1 MILPMLVLIKMRTK
15 KCLELNDNM
24 TKKLKLGMVGGGS
37 GAFIGEVH
45 RIASRIDD
53 RFELVAGA
61 FSSNPEKAQASGRDI
76 GIADERNYKD
86 YLEMVEKE
94 LIREDKIDVV
104 AIVTPNHMHHPIA
117 KAFMEK
123 GFNIIC
129 DKPLAMNVNQ
139 CEELIKCKKDNNVL
153 FALTHNYTGYPMI
166 RNARAL
172 CKRGDL
178 GEIRIIQAEYAQ
190 DWLTEDLENRIN
202 DGGNKQASW
211 RTDPNQSGAGGCIG
225 DIGTH
230 AYNLIRFI
238 TDLNTEEISAE
249 LTSFVPGR
257 KLDDN
262 AQISL
267 RFKGG
272 AKGTIWSSQVAPGN
286 ENHLQIRI
294 YGNKAGLEWCQ
305 EDPNYLYFT
314 KFGEPKQKITRGG
327 SGAMSDAG
335 DVTRIPAGHP
345 EGYLEGFA
353 NIYTDVANALI
364 DRKNGKFNEENHHFP
379 SVEDGLEG
387 IKFIERSIAS
397 SSSNSS
403 WVNFN

>member
-1 MILPMLVLIKMRTK
+1 MAQKIR
-15 KCLELNDNM
+15 
-24 TKKLKLGMVGGGS
+24 LGMVGGGQ
-37 GAFIGEVH
+37 GAFIGAVH

-53 RFELVAGA
+53 RYELLAGA
-61 FSSNPEKAQASGRDI
+61 FSSNAEKAFASGKEI
-76 GIADERNYKD
+76 GIDDDRNYKNFI
-86 YLEMVEKE
+86 EMIEAE
-94 LIREDKIDVV
+94 SSREDKIDAV

-117 KAFMEK
+117 LAFMNK

-129 DKPLAMNVNQ
+129 DKPLAMNLRQ
-139 CEELIKCKKDNNVL
+139 CEELVQSKQDNDVL

-172 CKRGDL
+172 CHNGDL
-178 GEIRIIQAEYAQ
+178 GKIRVIQAEYAQ
-190 DWLTEDLENRIN
+190 DWLTEDLENKTQN
-202 DGGNKQASW
+202 DGNKQATW
-211 RTDPNQSGAGGCIG
+211 RTDPSQSGAGGCIG

-230 AYNLIRFI
+230 AYNLIRYV
-238 TDLNTEEISAE
+238 TGLDTQEISAE
-249 LTSFVPGR
+249 LTSFVSGR
-257 KLDDN
+257 NLDDN

-267 RFKGG
+267 RFKEG
-272 AKGTIWSSQVAPGN
+272 AKGTIWSSQIAPGN

-294 YGNKAGLEWCQ
+294 YGEKAGLEWCQ

-314 KFGEPKQKITRGG
+314 KYGEPKQKITRGG
-327 SGAMSDAG
+327 AGALNVSNE
-335 DVTRIPAGHP
+335 VTRIPPGHP

-364 DRKNGKFNEENHHFP
+364 NKKNGTFNPDNHQFP

-397 SSSNSS
+397 SSANSS
-403 WVNFN
+403 WVNF

>member
-1 MILPMLVLIKMRTK
+1 MAQKIR
-15 KCLELNDNM
+15 
-24 TKKLKLGMVGGGS
+24 LGMVGGGQ
-37 GAFIGEVH
+37 GAFIGAVH

-53 RFELVAGA
+53 RYELLAGA
-61 FSSNPEKAQASGRDI
+61 FSSNAEKAFASGKEI
-76 GIADERNYKD
+76 GIDDDRNYKNFI
-86 YLEMVEKE
+86 EMIEAE
-94 LIREDKIDVV
+94 SSREDKIDAV

-117 KAFMEK
+117 LAFMNK

-129 DKPLAMNVNQ
+129 DKPLAMNLRQ
-139 CEELIKCKKDNNVL
+139 CEELVQSKQDNDVL

-172 CKRGDL
+172 CHNGDL
-178 GEIRIIQAEYAQ
+178 GKIRVIQAEYAQ
-190 DWLTEDLENRIN
+190 DWLTEDLENKTQN
-202 DGGNKQASW
+202 DGNKQASW
-211 RTDPNQSGAGGCIG
+211 RTDPSQSGAGGCIG

-230 AYNLIRFI
+230 AYNLIRYV
-238 TDLNTEEISAE
+238 TGLDTQEISAE
-249 LTSFVPGR
+249 LTSFVSGR
-257 KLDDN
+257 NLDDN

-267 RFKGG
+267 RFKEG
-272 AKGTIWSSQVAPGN
+272 AKGTIWSSQIAPGN

-294 YGNKAGLEWCQ
+294 YGEKAGLEWCQ

-314 KFGEPKQKITRGG
+314 KYGEPKQKITRGG
-327 SGAMSDAG
+327 AGALNESNE
-335 DVTRIPAGHP
+335 VTRIPPGHP

-364 DRKNGKFNEENHHFP
+364 NKKNGTFNPDNHQFP

-397 SSSNSS
+397 SSANSS
-403 WVNFN
+403 WVNF

>member
-1 MILPMLVLIKMRTK
+1 MAQKIR
-15 KCLELNDNM
+15 
-24 TKKLKLGMVGGGS
+24 LGMVGGGQ
-37 GAFIGEVH
+37 GAFIGAVH

-53 RFELVAGA
+53 RYELLAGA
-61 FSSNPEKAQASGRDI
+61 FSSNAEKAFASGKEI
-76 GIADERNYKD
+76 GIDDDRNYKNFI
-86 YLEMVEKE
+86 EMIEAE
-94 LIREDKIDVV
+94 SSREDKIDAV

-117 KAFMEK
+117 LAFMNK

-129 DKPLAMNVNQ
+129 DKPLAMNLRQ
-139 CEELIKCKKDNNVL
+139 CEELVQSKQDNDVL

-172 CKRGDL
+172 CNNGDL
-178 GEIRIIQAEYAQ
+178 GKIRVIQAEYAQ
-190 DWLTEDLENRIN
+190 DWLTEDLENKTQN
-202 DGGNKQASW
+202 DGNKQASW
-211 RTDPNQSGAGGCIG
+211 RTDPSQSGAGGCIG

-230 AYNLIRFI
+230 AYNLIRYV
-238 TDLNTEEISAE
+238 TGLDTQEISAE
-249 LTSFVPGR
+249 LTSFVSGR
-257 KLDDN
+257 ILDDN

-267 RFKGG
+267 RFKEG
-272 AKGTIWSSQVAPGN
+272 AKGTIWSSQIAPGN

-294 YGNKAGLEWCQ
+294 YGEKAGLEWCQ

-314 KFGEPKQKITRGG
+314 KYGEPKQKITRGG
-327 SGAMSDAG
+327 AGALNESNE
-335 DVTRIPAGHP
+335 VTRIPPGHP

-364 DRKNGKFNEENHHFP
+364 NKKNGTFNPDNHQFP

-397 SSSNSS
+397 SSANSS
-403 WVNFN
+403 WVNF

>member
-94 LIREDKIDVV
+94 LIREDKIDAV

-178 GEIRIIQAEYAQ
+178 GEIRVIQAEYAQ

-262 AQISL
+262 AQISVSY
-267 RFKGG
+267 
-272 AKGTIWSSQVAPGN
+272 T
-286 ENHLQIRI
+286 HLTLPTNR
-294 YGNKAGLEWCQ
+294 E
-305 EDPNYLYFT
+305 
-314 KFGEPKQKITRGG
+314 
-327 SGAMSDAG
+327 
-335 DVTRIPAGHP
+335 V
-345 EGYLEGFA
+345 
-353 NIYTDVANALI
+353 
-364 DRKNGKFNEENHHFP
+364 
-379 SVEDGLEG
+379 
-387 IKFIERSIAS
+387 
-397 SSSNSS
+397 
-403 WVNFN
+403 